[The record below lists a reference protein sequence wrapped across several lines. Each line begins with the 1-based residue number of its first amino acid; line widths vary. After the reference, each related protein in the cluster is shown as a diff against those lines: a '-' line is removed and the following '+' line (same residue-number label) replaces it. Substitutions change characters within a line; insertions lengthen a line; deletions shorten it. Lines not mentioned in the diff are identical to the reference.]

1 MVLLRKK
8 YHQTCVSK
16 CHYLANIIISINNNI
31 FLNKKVNIDLAFKF
45 IVLYTILNHKQ
56 TIN

>member
-16 CHYLANIIISINNNI
+16 CHYLANSIISINNNI
-31 FLNKKVNIDLAFKF
+31 FLKKIVSIDLTFKF

-56 TIN
+56 IIN